1 MNHQISFELMLFER
15 HSEKAFLKMFI
26 YLFFF
31 LFFFL
36 TVLGLCCY
44 KGFSLVS
51 ESGGYSLVEVHGLLI
66 VVASLVSEHGL

>member
-26 YLFFF
+26 YLFV
-31 LFFFL
+31 FFFFF
-36 TVLGLCCY
+36 TVLGLCCC